1 MDGFTDSKDVS
12 LSKLW
17 ELGMDREA
25 WHAAIQGVGKS
36 QTRLSDGTELRPLA
50 GKKREDRGDYL
61 HMGFQIVVDE

>member
-1 MDGFTDSKDVS
+1 MDMS

-17 ELGMDREA
+17 ELEMDREA

-36 QTRLSDGTELRPLA
+36 QTQLSDGTELRPLA

>member
-1 MDGFTDSKDVS
+1 
-12 LSKLW
+12 
-17 ELGMDREA
+17 MDREA